1 VIHAIFLV
9 RRAPTFARFG
19 RFATGI
25 AFGHHPIT
33 LQKITKEWGQKSCVQ
48 MQMFLIL
55 KKLVKIV
62 VSYTQV
68 EGIDKKKNRKSRL
81 VSAALKKKESL
92 KRTNT
97 VFSRG

>member
-48 MQMFLIL
+48 MQMFL
-55 KKLVKIV
+55 
-62 VSYTQV
+62 
-68 EGIDKKKNRKSRL
+68 
-81 VSAALKKKESL
+81 
-92 KRTNT
+92 
-97 VFSRG
+97 F

>member
-33 LQKITKEWGQKSCVQ
+33 LQKIAKELCAKELCANANV
-48 MQMFLIL
+48 FDL
-55 KKLVKIV
+55 KKNWSKLLSVTRKWR
-62 VSYTQV
+62 
-68 EGIDKKKNRKSRL
+68 GKKKK
-81 VSAALKKKESL
+81 
-92 KRTNT
+92 
-97 VFSRG
+97 